1 MIELPDDSTK
11 IEDLNASDLESLK
24 SKVFSTLDN
33 LNLNYIELKRLD
45 GFCYDLFLNIIQMNI
60 IANAYRT
67 FFNRMDA
74 VVSQIDVFWLISENA
89 MLEYGLKNITNE
101 DLDQISNQF
110 QLLSNQNK
118 KLNSLLDHQK
128 MLLLFKQGFIDAENP
143 STNDYLDIVQKE
155 LDSIAPKI
163 LEMQDVVKYQIEN
176 LENANGDIKKIL
188 LKLFQVN

>member
-176 LENANGDIKKIL
+176 LENANGDVKKIL

>member
-24 SKVFSTLDN
+24 SKVLKTLDN